1 MIRAFKNPFFVAG
14 FPLVICGLTFAL
26 IGAVGNSTFSY
37 TAPGLLIPGLVL
49 MGYGWA
55 KRKG

>member
-1 MIRAFKNPFFVAG
+1 MIRVFKNPFFLAG
-14 FPLVICGLTFAL
+14 FPLATCGLMFGF
-26 IGAVGNSTFSY
+26 IGASDNSTFSY

-55 KRKG
+55 RRKG